1 MKARVNVDAHSDI
14 VYSLQTT
21 TAISGMKFDT
31 MRKHRSGRTK
41 VTFVLVGK

>member
-1 MKARVNVDAHSDI
+1 MKARVDVDAHSDI

-31 MRKHRSGRTK
+31 VRKHRPERSK
-41 VTFVLVGK
+41 VTCVLIGK